1 MGKLLTILGVSEDKQ
16 SKLPESVFKA
26 EMVING
32 LQSVYAKAPES
43 AKKDQLAVVIAE
55 TVKVLMAKIQPYLIE
70 EKKEAET
77 KKETEKLPKEIK
89 LPETPEK
96 EQPKPTKPELPKPEA
111 PKPELPK
118 PESPKPEAP
127 KDKPKKEDKP
137 PKKGEPPTPPTKPE
151 KPKAKPEPP
160 KSKPEEEEPLT
171 CAELKDAIKGLI
183 LIAKMGDT
191 EAANIIKDLKIK
203 LKNQNC

>member
-32 LQSVYAKAPES
+32 LQSVYANAPES
-43 AKKDQLAVVIAE
+43 AKKDQLSVVIAE

-89 LPETPEK
+89 LPEPPAK
-96 EQPKPTKPELPKPEA
+96 EQPKPTKPELPKPEV
-111 PKPELPK
+111 PKPEV
-118 PESPKPEAP
+118 PKPEAP

-137 PKKGEPPTPPTKPE
+137 PKKGEPPTPPTKPK
-151 KPKAKPEPP
+151 KPKPKPEPP

-171 CAELKDAIKGLI
+171 CSELKDAIKGLI

-191 EAANIIKDLKIK
+191 EAANIIKDLKLK
-203 LKNQNC
+203 LKTQNC

>member
-89 LPETPEK
+89 LPETPAK

-111 PKPELPK
+111 PKPEA
-118 PESPKPEAP
+118 PKPEAP
-127 KDKPKKEDKP
+127 KDKPKKQDKP

-191 EAANIIKDLKIK
+191 EAANIIKDLKLK